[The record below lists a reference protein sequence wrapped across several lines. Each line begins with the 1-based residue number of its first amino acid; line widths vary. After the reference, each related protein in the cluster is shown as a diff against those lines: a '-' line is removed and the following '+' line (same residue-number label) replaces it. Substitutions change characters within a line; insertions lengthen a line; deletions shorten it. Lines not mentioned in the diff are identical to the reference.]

1 MTFKKLSPKQKT
13 VFKWCYKDDYKAI
26 ICDGAVRSGKT
37 ICMITSFILWA
48 MRRFDGA
55 TFGICGKTVR
65 SAERN
70 IIMPLQSIVDI
81 THYFKVTYTRS
92 VNLLTVEGMGKKN
105 YFYVFGGKDE
115 SSYMLIQ
122 GITLSGVFFDEVA
135 LMPRSFVEQAVT
147 RTLSVEQAK
156 LWFNCNPDNQFHW
169 FYTEWI
175 QKADEK
181 NALHLHFLMS
191 DNPILSLAQLESAEK
206 QFTGVF
212 HDRYIKGLWVSAE
225 GVIYKQFADNSSR
238 FLVDPVTLRGKLHPF
253 DIMYCNIGFD
263 FGGNGSA
270 HAGICTGFSTALQK
284 VIILEEYYR
293 KEVITPVQLYE
304 DIINFIRRCQSK
316 YNVYDIYFDS
326 AETTLIKGI
335 KSELI
340 KKQIPINPHNARKSE
355 ILGRIRFTN
364 QIMAQNRFFIMNNCK
379 YIIQAFQS
387 AVWDSKK
394 IDDVRLDDGNFNIDS
409 LDAFEYSVEPLM
421 NDIIE
426 IGGLNV

>member
-1 MTFKKLSPKQKT
+1 MTFNILSPKQKQ

-37 ICMITSFILWA
+37 ICMVTSFILWA
-48 MRRFDGA
+48 MRKFDGS

-81 THYFKVTYTRS
+81 TAYFKVNYTRS
-92 VNLLTVEGMGKKN
+92 VNLLTIEGCGHKN

-135 LMPRSFVEQAVT
+135 LMPRSFVEQAMT
-147 RTLSVEQAK
+147 RTLSVENSK
-156 LWFNCNPDNQFHW
+156 YWFNCNPDNQFHW
-169 FYTEWI
+169 FYTDWI
-175 QKADEK
+175 CDASKK
-181 NALHLHFLMS
+181 NALHIHFLMS
-191 DNPILSLAQLESAEK
+191 DNPTLSDEQLKLAEN

-225 GVIYKQFADNSSR
+225 GIIYKQFADNTEQ
-238 FLVDPVTLRGKLHPF
+238 FLIDTPPD

-270 HAGICTGFSTALQK
+270 HAGICTGFSKRLQK
-284 VIILEEYYR
+284 IVILDEYYR
-293 KEVITPVQLYE
+293 KEIITPTQLE
-304 DIINFIRRCQSK
+304 DDICGFIRQCQTK

-326 AETTLIKGI
+326 AEQVLIKGI
-335 KSELI
+335 KARIEHDR
-340 KKQIPINPHNARKSE
+340 IPINPHNARKGE

-364 QIMAQNRFFIMNNCK
+364 SIMAQYRLYIMRGCK
-379 YIIQAFQS
+379 HVIQALQM
-387 AVWDSKK
+387 AVWDKK
-394 IDDVRLDDGNFNIDS
+394 KQDDCRLDDGNYNIDS
-409 LDAFEYSVEPLM
+409 LDAFEYSVEPLIT
-421 NDIIE
+421 DILE
-426 IGGLNV
+426 MRVDKRSDLK

>member
-1 MTFKKLSPKQKT
+1 MTFTKLSPKQKT
-13 VFKWCYKDDYKAI
+13 IFRWCYKDNYKAI

-48 MRRFDGA
+48 MRKFDGA

-70 IIMPLQSIVDI
+70 IIMPLQTIVDI
-81 THYFKVTYTRS
+81 TCYFKVTYTRS
-92 VNLLTVEGMGKKN
+92 VNLLTVEGGGHKN

-122 GITLSGVFFDEVA
+122 GITLCGVFFDEVA
-135 LMPRSFVEQAVT
+135 LMPRSFVEQAIT
-147 RTLSVEQAK
+147 RTLSVANAK

-169 FYTEWI
+169 FYTDWI
-175 QKADEK
+175 KKSDEK
-181 NALHLHFLMS
+181 SALHLHFLMS
-191 DNPILSLAQLESAEK
+191 DNPTLSLDQLEAAEK

-225 GVIYKQFADNSSR
+225 GVIYKQFADEPES
-238 FLVDPVTLRGKLHPF
+238 FIIDTAPD

-270 HAGICTGFSTALQK
+270 HAGICTGFTKGLK
-284 VIILEEYYR
+284 NVVVVEEYYR
-293 KEVITPVQLYE
+293 KEVITPTQLYS
-304 DIINFIRRCQSK
+304 DIIDFILRCQNK
-316 YNVYDIYFDS
+316 YNVYDVYFDS
-326 AETTLIKGI
+326 AETTLIRGI
-335 KSELI
+335 KAELT
-340 KKQIPINPHNARKSE
+340 KNKIPINAHNARKSE

-364 QIMAQNRFFIMNNCK
+364 QIMAQNRFHVMRNC
-379 YIIQAFQS
+379 AHFTEALQS

-394 IDDVRLDDGNFNIDS
+394 LEDVRLDDGNYNIDS
-409 LDAFEYSVEPLM
+409 LDGFEYSVEPLM

-426 IGGLNV
+426 IGGIIH

>member
-70 IIMPLQSIVDI
+70 IIIPLQSIVDI

-169 FYTEWI
+169 FYTDWI

-181 NALHLHFLMS
+181 NSLHLHFLMS
-191 DNPILSLAQLESAEK
+191 DNPILSPAQLESAEK

-212 HDRYIKGLWVSAE
+212 HDRYIKGLWVLAE
-225 GVIYKQFADNSSR
+225 GVIYDMFSKQKHVLSELPKIDDNNAKYISVDYGTLNPTAFLLWEKAKDGRWICTKEYYYDGRLKGVQKTDEEYAKDMIEFIGNKKIRLIIVDPSAASFIACLRRKGLPVGKADND
-238 FLVDPVTLRGKLHPF
+238 V
-253 DIMYCNIGFD
+253 
-263 FGGNGSA
+263 
-270 HAGICTGFSTALQK
+270 
-284 VIILEEYYR
+284 LE
-293 KEVITPVQLYE
+293 
-304 DIINFIRRCQSK
+304 
-316 YNVYDIYFDS
+316 
-326 AETTLIKGI
+326 G
-335 KSELI
+335 
-340 KKQIPINPHNARKSE
+340 
-355 ILGRIRFTN
+355 IRFTSSLLEGEK
-364 QIMAQNRFFIMNNCK
+364 ISFMNCCTNA
-379 YIIQAFQS
+379 ISEFS
-387 AVWDSKK
+387 AYVWDEKAAYQDVPTVK
-394 IDDVRLDDGNFNIDS
+394 INRLKN
-409 LDAFEYSVEPLM
+409 M
-421 NDIIE
+421 TMQWMQ
-426 IGGLNV
+426 

>member
-1 MTFKKLSPKQKT
+1 MTFTKLSPKQKSI
-13 VFKWCYKDDYKAI
+13 FKWCYNDNFKSL

-48 MRRFDGA
+48 MRKFDGA

-70 IIMPLQSIVDI
+70 VIIPLQSIVDI
-81 THYFKVTYTRS
+81 TAYFSVTYTRS
-92 VNLLTVEGMGKKN
+92 VSLLTVKGMGKTN

-135 LMPRSFVEQAVT
+135 LMPQSFVKQAIT
-147 RTLSVEQAK
+147 RTLSVEGSK

-169 FYTEWI
+169 FYNEWI
-175 QKADEK
+175 KKADEK

-191 DNPILSLAQLESAEK
+191 DNPILSPAQLEEADK

-225 GVIYKQFADNSSR
+225 GVIYKQFADNVS
-238 FLVDPVTLRGKLHPF
+238 DYIIDNIPD
-253 DIMYCNIGFD
+253 DIMFCNIGFD

-270 HAGICTGFSTALQK
+270 HAGTCTGFTKGLKNVAVLD
-284 VIILEEYYR
+284 EYYR
-293 KEVITPVQLYE
+293 KEVITPEQLID
-304 DIINFIRRCQSK
+304 DICNFILDCQSK
-316 YNVYDIYFDS
+316 YNVYDAYFDS
-326 AETTLIKGI
+326 AETTLIRGVKA
-335 KSELI
+335 EAARRR
-340 KKQIPINPHNARKSE
+340 IPINIYNARKSE

-364 QIMAQNRFFIMNNCK
+364 QIIAQKRFYIMQHCRHLTE
-379 YIIQAFQS
+379 ALQS
-387 AVWDSKK
+387 AVWDSKQQK
-394 IDDVRLDDGNFNIDS
+394 DVRLDDGNYNIDS
-409 LDAFEYSVEPLM
+409 LDAFEYSIEPFI

-426 IGGLNV
+426 VGGERK

>member
-1 MTFKKLSPKQKT
+1 MTFTKLSPKQKSI
-13 VFKWCYKDDYKAI
+13 FKWCYNDNFKSL

-48 MRRFDGA
+48 MRKFDGA

-70 IIMPLQSIVDI
+70 VIIPLQSIVDI
-81 THYFKVTYTRS
+81 TAYFSVTYTRS
-92 VNLLTVEGMGKKN
+92 VSLLTVKGMGKTN

-135 LMPRSFVEQAVT
+135 LMPQSFVKQAIT
-147 RTLSVEQAK
+147 RTLSVEGSK

-169 FYTEWI
+169 FYNEWI
-175 QKADEK
+175 KKADEK

-191 DNPILSLAQLESAEK
+191 DNPILSPAQLEEADK

-225 GVIYKQFADNSSR
+225 GVIYKQFADNVS
-238 FLVDPVTLRGKLHPF
+238 DYIIDNIPD
-253 DIMYCNIGFD
+253 DIMFCNIGFD

-270 HAGICTGFSTALQK
+270 HAGTCTGFTKGLKNVAVLD
-284 VIILEEYYR
+284 EYYR
-293 KEVITPVQLYE
+293 KEVITPKQLID
-304 DIINFIRRCQSK
+304 DICNFILDCQSK
-316 YNVYDIYFDS
+316 YNVYDAYFDS
-326 AETTLIKGI
+326 AETTLIRGVKAEAA
-335 KSELI
+335 KRR
-340 KKQIPINPHNARKSE
+340 IPINIYNARKSE

-364 QIMAQNRFFIMNNCK
+364 QIIAQKRFYIMQHCRHLTE
-379 YIIQAFQS
+379 ALQS
-387 AVWDSKK
+387 AVWDSKQQK
-394 IDDVRLDDGNFNIDS
+394 DVRLDDGNYNIDS
-409 LDAFEYSVEPLM
+409 LDAFEYSIEPFI

-426 IGGLNV
+426 VGGERK

>member
-81 THYFKVTYTRS
+81 THYFKVNYTRS
-92 VNLLTVEGMGKKN
+92 VNLLTIEGMGKKN

-212 HDRYIKGLWVSAE
+212 HDRYIKGLWVLAE
-225 GVIYKQFADNSSR
+225 GVIYDMFSKQKHVLSELPKIDDNNAKYISVDYGTLNPTAFLLWEKAKDGRWICTKEYYYDGRLKGVQKTDEEYAEDMIEFIGDKKIRLIIVDPSAASFIACLRRKGLPVGKADND
-238 FLVDPVTLRGKLHPF
+238 V
-253 DIMYCNIGFD
+253 
-263 FGGNGSA
+263 
-270 HAGICTGFSTALQK
+270 
-284 VIILEEYYR
+284 LE
-293 KEVITPVQLYE
+293 
-304 DIINFIRRCQSK
+304 
-316 YNVYDIYFDS
+316 
-326 AETTLIKGI
+326 G
-335 KSELI
+335 
-340 KKQIPINPHNARKSE
+340 
-355 ILGRIRFTN
+355 IRFTSSLLEGEK
-364 QIMAQNRFFIMNNCK
+364 IAFMNCCTNA
-379 YIIQAFQS
+379 ISEFS
-387 AVWDSKK
+387 AYVWDEKAAK
-394 IDDVRLDDGNFNIDS
+394 HGEDKPIKEHDHAMDAVRYFCNTILNLS
-409 LDAFEYSVEPLM
+409 L
-421 NDIIE
+421 IHI
-426 IGGLNV
+426 